1 MRLAIVVT
9 STAAAILAMISTVS
23 AQNDLRESRAT
34 TAAAAASTNAGNKD
48 VATGSV
54 PGLVTPAQEEEMP
67 YHACINAR
75 GWVNGRLVCSES
87 FSTAGQHLRR

>member
-1 MRLAIVVT
+1 MRLAIIVA
-9 STAAAILAMISTVS
+9 SAAAAILAMISTVS
-23 AQNDLRESRAT
+23 AQNDLREPRAT
-34 TAAAAASTNAGNKD
+34 TAASTNTENKD

-54 PGLVTPAQEEEMP
+54 PGLVTPAQEEEIP

-87 FSTAGQHLRR
+87 FSTAGQHSRR